1 MKGETAPTNQKGA
14 NMQTLFKRVQV
25 FVLVILMSLSTIP
38 AVHAKEKV
46 PTIAELTTTKDSS
59 KIDHYWLAMN
69 MYYEAG
75 HEPLIGK
82 IAVGVVTLNRVRDSR
97 FPKSV
102 KAVVTEPN
110 QFSWYNGQVKAPTNM
125 KIWKECY
132 EAARLL
138 LTNRVGND
146 IISLLEGATYFHA
159 TYVSPSWKNKKTK
172 VVQIG
177 DHIFYKP

>member
-1 MKGETAPTNQKGA
+1 
-14 NMQTLFKRVQV
+14 
-25 FVLVILMSLSTIP
+25 
-38 AVHAKEKV
+38 
-46 PTIAELTTTKDSS
+46 
-59 KIDHYWLAMN
+59 
-69 MYYEAG
+69 
-75 HEPLIGK
+75 
-82 IAVGVVTLNRVRDSR
+82 
-97 FPKSV
+97 
-102 KAVVTEPN
+102 
-110 QFSWYNGQVKAPTNM
+110 M